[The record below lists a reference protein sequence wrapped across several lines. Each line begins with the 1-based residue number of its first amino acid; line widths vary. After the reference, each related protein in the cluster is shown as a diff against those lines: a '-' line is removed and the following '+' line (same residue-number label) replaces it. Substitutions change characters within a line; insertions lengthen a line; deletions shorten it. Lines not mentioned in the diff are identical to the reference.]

1 MPQQHEI
8 LPNTKIKSTL
18 LEGDAEAK
26 YVDRLYRVLRGARL
40 NLYYPD
46 ARKLQNHVRLMSP
59 KVHRGLYPGVE
70 INLAS
75 GLPTYRE
82 WTRVQTDVDIAA
94 EQIHK
99 LGSRRELEKKASRSD
114 EEIHQKLI
122 KKHDYY
128 SDIEGKEISPLG
140 NMDVALRR
148 VEHEKN
154 TAYFHVVL
162 DKLDASGL
170 FVRYSIDLAQT
181 SSAWN
186 KQVVRLDEETAEHT
200 DQFQSLIYKFTS
212 LDSEF
217 TFAKLAGLG
226 GLSVERV
233 AKGTVGP
240 IYFAKEQAPP
250 VLAELFGPELFGP
263 DHVEADDLPFVAM
276 FTLDMVAR
284 DIAEDRDNDP
294 LDVAMTQK
302 MSEAARHTFQGARDQ
317 FDVRT
322 FRDRKFVV
330 PRRLVGAVREFCE
343 AQGTKNIVYGV

>member
-1 MPQQHEI
+1 MVDEREI
-8 LPNTKIKSTL
+8 LPNTAIKATR
-18 LEGDAEAK
+18 LEGEAEVE
-26 YVDRLYRVLRGARL
+26 YVERLYRILRGARI

-46 ARKLQNHVRLMSP
+46 SRKLQSHVRCMSP
-59 KVHRGLYPGVE
+59 RVHRGLYEGIEV
-70 INLAS
+70 NLDS

-82 WTRVQTDVDIAA
+82 WTRVQTDVGIAE
-94 EQIHK
+94 EQLGK
-99 LGSRRELEKKASRSD
+99 LGSRRELERKARRSD
-114 EEIHQKLI
+114 EAIHEKLL
-122 KKHDYY
+122 KKHQYY
-128 SDIEGKEISPLG
+128 SDIRGKELSPLG
-140 NMDVALRR
+140 EMDVALRR
-148 VEHEKN
+148 VEHEKK

-181 SSAWN
+181 SGAWN

-200 DQFQSLIYKFTS
+200 EEFQSLIYKFTG

-240 IYFAKEQAPP
+240 IFLAREQAPP
-250 VLAELFGPELFGP
+250 QLAELFEGE
-263 DHVEADDLPFVAM
+263 DSFVAM
-276 FTLDMVAR
+276 FSLDMVAH

-294 LDVAMTQK
+294 LDVAMTEK
-302 MSEAARHTFQGARDQ
+302 MSAQAKATFELARERFG
-317 FDVRT
+317 VRT

-330 PRRLVGAVREFCE
+330 PRRNVAQMRRFCE
-343 AQGTKNIVYGV
+343 EQGTKNIVYGV

>member
-1 MPQQHEI
+1 MVDEREL
-8 LPNTKIKSTL
+8 LPGTAIKSTL
-18 LEGDAEAK
+18 LEGEAEEQ
-26 YVDRLYRVLRGARL
+26 YIERLYRILRGARL

-46 ARKLQNHVRLMSP
+46 SRRLQTHIRCMSP
-59 KVHRGLYPGVE
+59 RVHRGLYPGVQL
-70 INLAS
+70 NLES

-82 WTRVQTDVDIAA
+82 WTRVQTDVQIAA
-94 EQIHK
+94 EQLAK
-99 LGSRRELEKKASRSD
+99 LGSRRELEQKARRSD
-114 EEIHQKLI
+114 EAIHQKLL
-122 KKHDYY
+122 KKHEYY
-128 SDIEGKEISPLG
+128 RDIDGRELAPLG
-140 NMDVALRR
+140 TMDVALRR

-181 SSAWN
+181 ASAWN

-200 DQFQSLIYKFTS
+200 EEFQSLIYQFTS

-226 GLSVERV
+226 GLTVERV

-240 IYFAKEQAPP
+240 IFWAREQAPGA
-250 VLAELFGPELFGP
+250 LAELFDGPGE
-263 DHVEADDLPFVAM
+263 PFVAM
-276 FTLDMVAR
+276 FALDMVAS
-284 DIAEDRDNDP
+284 DIDEDRDNDP
-294 LDVAMTQK
+294 LDVSMTDK
-302 MSEAARHTFQGARDQ
+302 MPAEARQTFLRARQN

-330 PRRLVGAVREFCE
+330 PRSQVAKMRQFCE
-343 AQGTKNIVYGV
+343 DHGTKNIVYGV

>member
-1 MPQQHEI
+1 MPQEREL
-8 LPNTKIKSTL
+8 LPNTAIKATL
-18 LEGDAEAK
+18 LEGEAEAK
-26 YVDRLYRVLRGARL
+26 YVDQLYRILRGARL

-46 ARKLQNHVRLMSP
+46 ARKLQTHIRCMSP
-59 KVHRGLYPGVE
+59 KIHRGLYPGVE
-70 INLAS
+70 MNLAS

-99 LGSRRELEKKASRSD
+99 LGSRRELEQKARRSD
-114 EEIHQKLI
+114 EEIHQKLL

-128 SDIEGKEISPLG
+128 SDIEGKELSPLG

-148 VEHEKN
+148 VEHERN

-181 SSAWN
+181 SSAWS
-186 KQVVRLDEETAEHT
+186 KQVVRLDDETAEHT

-226 GLSVERV
+226 GLKVERV

-240 IYFAKEQAPP
+240 MYVAKQQAPP
-250 VLAELFGPELFGP
+250 ALAELF
-263 DHVEADDLPFVAM
+263 EASETASEDAFVAM
-276 FTLDMVAR
+276 FTLDMVAS

-294 LDVAMTQK
+294 LDVAMTEK
-302 MSEAARHTFQGARDQ
+302 MSDPARKTFEDARSQ
-317 FDVRT
+317 FGVRT

-330 PRRLVGAVREFCE
+330 PRRMIPGVREFCE
-343 AQGTKNIVYGV
+343 ARGTKNIVYGV

>member
-1 MPQQHEI
+1 MVDEREL
-8 LPNTKIKSTL
+8 LPNSRVKAAL
-18 LEGDAEAK
+18 LEGEAEAE
-26 YVDRLYRVLRGARL
+26 YVERLYRILRGAKL

-46 ARKLQNHVRLMSP
+46 SRKLQTHVRCMSP
-59 KVHRGLYPGVE
+59 RVHRGLYPGVE
-70 INLAS
+70 INLES

-82 WTRVQTDVDIAA
+82 WTRVQTDVGIAS

-99 LGSRRELEKKASRSD
+99 LGSRRELERKARSSD
-114 EEIHQKLI
+114 EEIHQKLL
-122 KKHDYY
+122 KKHKYY
-128 SDIEGKEISPLG
+128 SDIDGRELSPLG

-181 SSAWN
+181 AGAWS

-200 DQFQSLIYKFTS
+200 EEFQSLIYKFTS

-240 IYFAKEQAPP
+240 IYLAKEQAPP
-250 VLAELFGPELFGP
+250 AMAELFAG
-263 DHVEADDLPFVAM
+263 DDAFVAM
-276 FTLDMVAR
+276 FGLDMVAD

-294 LDVAMTQK
+294 LDVAMTEK
-302 MSEAARHTFQGARDQ
+302 MSAEARQTFHRAREQ
-317 FDVRT
+317 FGVRT

-330 PRRLVGAVREFCE
+330 PRRMVGAMREFCE
-343 AQGTKNIVYGV
+343 AHGTKNIVYGV

>member
-1 MPQQHEI
+1 MVDEREI
-8 LPNTKIKSTL
+8 LPNTAIKSAAL
-18 LEGDAEAK
+18 QGEAEAE
-26 YVDRLYRVLRGARL
+26 YVERLYRILRGARL

-46 ARKLQNHVRLMSP
+46 SRKLQTHVRCMSP
-59 KVHRGLYPGVE
+59 RVHRGLYDGVE
-70 INLAS
+70 INLDS

-82 WTRVQTDVDIAA
+82 WTRVQTDVGIAD
-94 EQIHK
+94 EQLGK
-99 LGSRRELEKKASRSD
+99 LGSRRELERKARRND
-114 EEIHQKLI
+114 EPIHQKLL
-122 KKHDYY
+122 KKHQYY
-128 SDIEGKEISPLG
+128 SDIRGKELSPLG

-181 SSAWN
+181 SGAWN

-200 DQFQSLIYKFTS
+200 EEFQSLIYKFTS

-240 IYFAKEQAPP
+240 IYLAREQAPP
-250 VLAELFGPELFGP
+250 ALTELFDG
-263 DHVEADDLPFVAM
+263 DDSFVAM
-276 FTLDMVAR
+276 FALDMVAD

-294 LDVAMTQK
+294 LDVAMTEK
-302 MSEAARHTFQGARDQ
+302 MSPQARETFENARKR
-317 FDVRT
+317 FGVRT

-330 PRRLVGAVREFCE
+330 PRRNVAKMRQFCE
-343 AQGTKNIVYGV
+343 EQGTKNIVYGV